1 VSVRHRDEG
10 GFLEVCAGKGGCSE
24 LLQSNDKLQCK
35 IAALKEYC
43 HRQWPSVDGALAV
56 KS

>member
-1 VSVRHRDEG
+1 MSVRHRDEG